1 MSAVFTRILLLVLS
15 MTTAGVAFAQKAITP
30 FSLGTARHS
39 KVPHLRTMELNT
51 QVLTEWRKKAPAT
64 LALSLPLP
72 DGSTAAFNLKGST
85 GIAPQQ
91 RVRVSGG
98 KTVQVDRGIHYITDK
113 KEGNQAALS
122 LFNLGGGHWQLSGM
136 VMVGRN
142 SYVLA
147 PDSMG
152 VPVIFPD
159 AEMPGKNPFQCHTDE
174 LPNLPARVRGQG
186 STPPPTP
193 QACANSV
200 KLFIEADYQAYADNN
215 FSTAQTV
222 AWINSVWNVVGKLY
236 RDVGVPIEVVDTYI
250 NTRPDNYP
258 TRSSGEALGAFGD
271 TLAIRQHD
279 GDLSHLMSTKS
290 TSLGGIAYLDV
301 LCQGGFNYAFSNCD
315 VTFAQ
320 VPAYSW
326 TINVLAHEMGHNMG
340 SHHTQWCGWELSPG
354 VFGSIDSCYA
364 TEDAG
369 SGQCYTG
376 PVIPRAGTI
385 MSYCHLTGTVNL
397 GLGFGPLPS
406 AVILDRYTNASCLTP
421 GGVIPNVT
429 IASLDTACAGEQVK
443 LTVSAVANAT
453 YRWTGP
459 NGFTSS
465 VREPVIPSFAANQAG
480 QYTVT
485 ITQGT
490 CTSSGLSTTLVS
502 NCVAATPLGN
512 YTFCPGDVTNLA
524 FRANF
529 TPTAG
534 NIYQAELSNAAGA
547 FSLVP
552 SFVGTLSSS
561 QTQGT
566 LAVTIPKGTPAGT
579 GYKLRIRATGPSKLG
594 EPIVFPLTVR
604 ATAAAPTVTGASR
617 TTPGT
622 LTLLAVPPTG
632 ASSVWYNDSITT
644 TVLARGNSYTTPSL
658 STTRKYWVQSEAGRN
673 QRIGEVDK
681 GSLVGSFINN
691 PLRGMYFT
699 VLAPMVLDSVRVFA
713 GTSGTLAFVIKDQ
726 VSRQAVFRGTAA
738 ITANPSSGQKVR
750 VGAQLQPGSYVI
762 NSEGSVNMNSL
773 YRILDPNNSL
783 PYPYDLNGL
792 LTIDSATVS
801 GTPLNAWYFYFDWRV
816 KPLVCASNRV
826 SVTATIQSCTPP
838 SAPAAQGTSV
848 CAGTTVSLAATG
860 APTGYGYRWYDR
872 ASGGTVL
879 PSGQAAGYSFT
890 ASVTDTFYVG
900 LQSLTDPNC
909 SSPRTRVIVNV
920 QARPNAPT
928 GTADSACPGTSVTL
942 RAAGAANGQTYEW
955 FDRPT
960 GGAALQSGAAPTY
973 SFTPTASRDTL
984 YVQLRNSA
992 SPNCTSNA
1000 RTPIVFRAKRVPA
1013 AVTAASQERCGPG
1026 TVTLTATTGALD
1038 TVLWQNGQGQTLAR
1052 GRSFTTP
1059 NLSATTNYQVRV
1071 KSNGGCLSTATPTS
1085 ARISSVPSTPT
1096 LNLTGGVLTSSN
1108 PGRHVWLRNGVPT
1121 SDTSNRINA
1130 PGLGSWQAITVLDNC
1145 RSDTSAPFVVVSV
1158 TEAAVSV
1165 KPQVF
1170 PNPAETCLM
1179 LQHTEGYTRYE
1190 LANLLGQTVGTGL
1203 IRESIDVRSLTRG
1216 VYFLKLQGP
1225 GRSTA
1230 VLRFEKR

>member
-1 MSAVFTRILLLVLS
+1 MSAVFTRIAFLILCLAL
-15 MTTAGVAFAQKAITP
+15 AGTAFASKVITP
-30 FSLGTARHS
+30 FTLGAGRHA
-39 KVPHLRTMELNT
+39 KVPHLRTVELNR
-51 QVLTEWRKKAPAT
+51 QVLADWRKAVPASLT
-64 LALSLPLP
+64 VSLPLP
-72 DGSTAAFNLKGST
+72 DGSTAEFDLKGST
-85 GIAPQQ
+85 GIASQQ

-98 KTVQVDRGIHYITDK
+98 KTVQVDRGIHYVTDK
-113 KEGNQAALS
+113 KDGNQAALS
-122 LFNLGGGHWQLSGM
+122 LFNLGGGRWQFSGM
-136 VMVGRN
+136 VMVGKTT
-142 SYVLA
+142 YVLA

-159 AEMPGKNPFQCHTDE
+159 AEMPGKNPFQCHADE

-222 AWINSVWNVVGKLY
+222 AWINSVWNVVAKLY

-258 TRSSGEALGAFGD
+258 TGSSFAALSAFGD
-271 TLAIRQHD
+271 TLNIRQHD
-279 GDLSHLMSTKS
+279 GDLAHLMSTKA
-290 TSLGGIAYLDV
+290 TSLGGVAFLDV
-301 LCQGGFNYAFSNCD
+301 LCQGGFNFAFSNCD

-354 VFGSIDSCYA
+354 VFGSIDSCFA

-376 PVIPRAGTI
+376 PTIPKIGTI
-385 MSYCHLTGTVNL
+385 MSYCHLSAGVNL
-397 GLGFGPLPS
+397 ALGFGDLPS
-406 AVILDRYTNASCLTP
+406 AVVLGGYTNATCLTP

-443 LTVSAVANAT
+443 LTVSSVANAT

-459 NGFTSS
+459 NGFTSN
-465 VREPVIPSFAANQAG
+465 VREPVINSFAASQAG
-480 QYTVT
+480 TYTVT

-490 CTSSGLSTTLVS
+490 CTSSPLNTTLVS
-502 NCVAATPLGN
+502 NCVAATPQGN

-529 TPTAG
+529 APSAG
-534 NIYQAELSNAAGA
+534 NIYRAELSNASGVFAA
-547 FSLVP
+547 TPPV
-552 SFVGTLSSS
+552 VGTLTSSGI
-561 QTQGT
+561 QGT
-566 LAVTIPKGTPAGT
+566 VSVTLPKGTAAGT
-579 GYKLRIRATGPSKLG
+579 GYKLRIKATAPAKVG
-594 EPIVFPLTVR
+594 EAIDFPLTVR

-617 TTPGT
+617 STPGT
-622 LTLLAVPPTG
+622 LTLQAVPPAG
-632 ASSVWYNDSITT
+632 ASAVWYNDSTTT

-658 STTRKYWVQSEAGRN
+658 SATRKYWVQSEAGSN

-738 ITANPSSGQKVR
+738 VTANPNSGQKVR

-783 PYPYDLNGL
+783 PYPYEVNGL
-792 LTIDSATVS
+792 LTIDSATVA
-801 GTPLNAWYFYFDWRV
+801 GTPLNAWYFYFDWKV

-838 SAPAAQGTSV
+838 SAPVAQGTSV

-860 APTGYGYRWYDR
+860 APAGYGYRWYDR
-872 ASGGTVL
+872 AAGGAVL

-900 LQSLTDPNC
+900 LQSLADPNC
-909 SSPRTRVIVNV
+909 NSARTRVIVNV

-928 GTADSACPGTSVTL
+928 GTADSACPGTSVSL

-955 FDRPT
+955 FDRLT
-960 GGAALQSGAAPTY
+960 GGAALQSGATATY
-973 SFTPTASRDTL
+973 SFTPTTLRDTL

-1026 TVTLTATTGALD
+1026 TVTLTALVSALD
-1038 TVLWQNGQGQTLAR
+1038 TVLWQNAQGQTLAR

-1059 NLSATTNYQVRV
+1059 SLTATTNYQVRV

-1085 ARISSVPSTPT
+1085 ARINTVPSTPT
-1096 LNLTGGVLTSSN
+1096 LSLTGGVLASSN

-1121 SDTSNRINA
+1121 SDTSNRISA
-1130 PGLGSWQAITVLDNC
+1130 PGLGTWQAITILGTC

-1158 TEAAVSV
+1158 AEAAVSE
-1165 KPQVF
+1165 KPQIF
-1170 PNPAETCLM
+1170 PNPAETYLM

-1190 LANLLGQTVGTGL
+1190 LANLLGQTVGVGL
-1203 IRESIDVRSLTRG
+1203 VRESIDVRSLTKG
-1216 VYFLKLQGP
+1216 IYFLKISGT
-1225 GRSTA
+1225 GRSTE

>member
-1 MSAVFTRILLLVLS
+1 MSALFTRIVLLALCL
-15 MTTAGVAFAQKAITP
+15 TTAGVALGQKAVTP
-30 FSLGTARHS
+30 FTLGAARHP
-39 KVPHLRTMELNT
+39 KVPHLRTMQLNNP
-51 QVLTEWRKKAPAT
+51 VLAEWRKAAPST
-64 LALSLPLP
+64 LTVSLPLP
-72 DGSTAAFNLKGST
+72 DGTTAAFNLKGST
-85 GIAPQQ
+85 SIAPQQ
-91 RVRVSGG
+91 RVRMSGR
-98 KTVQVDRGIHYITDK
+98 KTVQVDRGIHYMTEK

-122 LFNLGGGHWQLSGM
+122 LFNLGAGRWQLSGM
-136 VMVGRN
+136 VMVGKT

-147 PDSMG
+147 PDSLG

-159 AEMPGKNPFQCHTDE
+159 AEMPGKNPFECHADE

-186 STPPPTP
+186 GTPPPTP

-222 AWINSVWNVVGKLY
+222 AWINSVWNMVAKLY

-258 TRSSGEALGAFGD
+258 TASSGDALNAFGD
-271 TLAIRQHD
+271 TLGIRQHN
-279 GDLSHLMSTKS
+279 GDLAHLMSTKA

-369 SGQCYTG
+369 SGQCYSG
-376 PVIPRAGTI
+376 PIIPIVGTI
-385 MSYCHLTGTVNL
+385 MSYCHLSAGVNL
-397 GLGFGPLPS
+397 ALGFGPLPS
-406 AVILDRYTNASCLTP
+406 GVVLAGYQNASCLTP

-429 IASLDTACAGEQVK
+429 IASLDTACVGDQVK

-459 NGFTSS
+459 NGFTSN

-480 QYTVT
+480 NYSVT

-490 CTSSGLSTTLVS
+490 CTSSPLSTTLVS
-502 NCVAATPLGN
+502 NCVSATPQGN
-512 YTFCPGDVTNLA
+512 YTFCPGDVTSLA
-524 FRANF
+524 FKANF

-534 NIYQAELSNAAGA
+534 NIYRAELSNASGVFAQTPP
-547 FSLVP
+547 V
-552 SFVGTLSSS
+552 VGTLTSSGI
-561 QTQGT
+561 QGT
-566 LAVTIPKGTPAGT
+566 VSVTIPKGTAAGT
-579 GYKLRIRATGPSKLG
+579 GYKLRLKATAPVKVG
-594 EPIVFPLTVR
+594 EAIDFPLTVR
-604 ATAAAPTVTGASR
+604 ATAASPAVTGASR

-622 LTLLAVPPTG
+622 LTLQAVPPAG
-632 ASSVWYNDSITT
+632 ATAVWYNDSLTT
-644 TVLARGNSYTTPSL
+644 AALARGNSYTTPSL
-658 STTRKYWVQSEAGRN
+658 SATRKYWVQSEAGTN

-699 VLAPMVLDSVRVFA
+699 VLAPMVLDSVRVFS

-726 VSRQAVFRGTAA
+726 VSRQAVFRGTTTV
-738 ITANPSSGQKVR
+738 TANPNTGQKVR

-773 YRILDPNNSL
+773 YRILDPNNAL
-783 PYPYDLNGL
+783 PYPYEVNGL

-801 GTPLNAWYFYFDWRV
+801 NTPLNAWYFYFDWKV

-838 SAPAAQGTSV
+838 SAPAVQGTTV
-848 CAGTTVSLAATG
+848 CAGTTVSLTATG

-872 ASGGTVL
+872 ATGGTVL
-879 PSGQAAGYSFT
+879 PSGQSAGYSFT

-909 SSPRTRVIVNV
+909 NSARTRVIVNV

-928 GTADSACPGTSVTL
+928 GTADSACPGTAVTL
-942 RAAGAANGQTYEW
+942 RASGAANGQNYEW
-955 FDRPT
+955 FDRLT
-960 GGAALQSGAAPTY
+960 GGTALQSGAAATY
-973 SFTPTASRDTL
+973 SFTPTAVRDTL

-992 SPNCTSNA
+992 SPNCTSSV
-1000 RTPIVFRAKRVPA
+1000 RTPILFRARRVPA
-1013 AVTAASQERCGPG
+1013 PLTVVPRERCGPG
-1026 TVTLTATTGALD
+1026 AITLTATAGALD
-1038 TVLWQNGQGQTLAR
+1038 TVLWQNAQGQTLAR
-1052 GRSFTTP
+1052 GSSFTTP
-1059 NLSATTNYQVRV
+1059 SLTATTNYQIRV
-1071 KSNGGCLSTATPTS
+1071 KSNGGCLSTATSTS
-1085 ARISSVPSTPT
+1085 ARISTIPATPT
-1096 LNLTGGVLTSSN
+1096 LSLAGGVLASSN

-1121 SDTSNRINA
+1121 TDTSNRITA
-1130 PGLGSWQAITVLDNC
+1130 PGLGTWQAITVLGNC
-1145 RSDTSAPFVVVSV
+1145 RSDTSAAFVVVSV
-1158 TEAAVSV
+1158 AEAAVTV
-1165 KPQVF
+1165 KPQVY
-1170 PNPAETCLM
+1170 PNPAETYLT
-1179 LQHTEGYTRYE
+1179 LQNTEGYTRYE
-1190 LANLLGQTVGTGL
+1190 LANLLGQTVGSGL
-1203 IRESIDVRSLTRG
+1203 IRETIDVRALTKG
-1216 VYFLKLQGP
+1216 VYFLKLQGA
-1225 GRSTA
+1225 GRTTA